1 MELREERELKQ
12 IRETFT
18 RGIDLFRQ
26 RQYKE
31 ALAVFTEIVQEYEDS
46 EYYSILEIEGRSK
59 VYKKICE
66 AQLFPVKI
74 ELRDD
79 EDYLFDGIY
88 QLNTGNLDK
97 ALERF
102 NYLKEK
108 NYQDP
113 YLIYLLSLVYLKKED
128 TETCFKYLKQAID
141 QEEYYKVIA
150 YNEPDFDPLFDNQR
164 YAALTEIREDE

>member
-1 MELREERELKQ
+1 MEIREERELKQ

-31 ALAVFTEIVQEYEDS
+31 ALAVFAKIVQEYEDS
-46 EYYSILEIEGRSK
+46 EYYSILEIEGRSN
-59 VYKKICE
+59 VYMKICE
-66 AQLFPVKI
+66 AQLRPLKI
-74 ELRDD
+74 ELLED

-88 QLNTGNLDK
+88 QLNKGNPDK

-108 NYQDP
+108 NYKDP
-113 YLIYLLSLVYLKKED
+113 YLIYLISLVYLKKED
-128 TETCFKYLKQAID
+128 TEACFNYLKQAID
-141 QEEYYKVIA
+141 QDEYYKVIA
-150 YNEPDFDPLFDNQR
+150 YNEPDFDPLFENQR
-164 YAALTEIREDE
+164 YAALLETGEFE